1 MGRDRPSSQTR
12 NRCFWC
18 VVQVQAIGITVTN
31 IFSSKAMRPMLPYLK
46 FSILSVKK
54 VKLIF
59 INPRVSDNY
68 LFVRVPI
75 LFAAISSIKSETECC
90 L

>member
-1 MGRDRPSSQTR
+1 
-12 NRCFWC
+12 
-18 VVQVQAIGITVTN
+18 
-31 IFSSKAMRPMLPYLK
+31 MRPMLPYLK

-90 L
+90 S